1 MTRTIGDEVEYDGEP
16 GTKGTVV
23 EYTENGDWVTVDW
36 QIAPKARGNDG
47 DLTYNDGD
55 LTYHGEKATT
65 LDSRQTHA
73 GKT

>member
-36 QIAPKARGNDG
+36 QIAPKARGNG
-47 DLTYNDGD
+47 WHKT
-55 LTYHGEKATT
+55 HMKAFH
-65 LDSRQTHA
+65 LRPLNLEH
-73 GKT
+73 